1 MADPPSRLPTFDK
14 TLQRKRV
21 TMTTSTTNYESRLF
35 VDGEFI
41 DAANGESFTTIN
53 PATGSP
59 LAEVAHASDGDVK
72 RAVEVARAAQSL
84 WAAAPLSTRAKVLR
98 KAAELIESN
107 ADALAVLESKDAG
120 KPISDCRAQV
130 LGTAGWFDFFADVST
145 HLRSDVIP
153 SFPDH
158 LNYTLRQPIG
168 VVATITP
175 WNYPLPLYGI
185 KLPAALAVGNAVV
198 LKPAEQTPLT
208 ALALAGLLR
217 EAGLPPGVLNVLNG
231 LGESTG
237 AALVESDVDMV
248 SFTGSTDV
256 GRKIAS
262 SAGRSLKKVT
272 LELGGKSPS
281 IVFADADLDK
291 AAAGA
296 LFTFCVHQGQ
306 LCSAGT
312 RLLVENSIREEF
324 VGRLVEMAEDLKVGD
339 PADETTQLGAV
350 MSQEQM
356 ARIEGYVESGIA
368 QGARPLTGASRASVE
383 GLEGGLFYRPTV
395 FEDVST
401 GMKIAQEEIFGPVL
415 SVLPFESD
423 EEAVGLANDVLYGLA
438 AGIWTNDL
446 RRAHRFARDVDA
458 GIVYVNT
465 MNALAPWSPYSGWKQ
480 SGLGVEGGIEQ
491 AESFTKLKTVWI
503 NLGDDVPTL

>member
-1 MADPPSRLPTFDK
+1 MNAT
-14 TLQRKRV
+14 
-21 TMTTSTTNYESRLF
+21 TTSTETRLF
-35 VDGEFI
+35 IAGEFV
-41 DAANGESFTTIN
+41 DASDGATFDSLN
-53 PATGSP
+53 PATGSL
-59 LAEVAHASDGDVK
+59 LASVAHASREDVD
-72 RAVEVARAAQSL
+72 RAVEVARAAQSA
-84 WAAAPLSTRAKVLR
+84 WGDAPLSDRARVLR
-98 KAAELIESN
+98 RTAELIEEN
-107 ADALAVLESKDAG
+107 AEELAVLESTDSG

-130 LGTAGWFDFFADVST
+130 VGTAEWFGFFSDVSA
-145 HLRSDVIP
+145 HLRSDIIP

-158 LNYTLRQPIG
+158 LNYTLRQPVG

-208 ALALAGLLR
+208 ALALAGLMR
-217 EAGLPPGVLNVLNG
+217 EAGLPAGVLNVLPG
-231 LGESTG
+231 LGDSTG
-237 AALVESDVDMV
+237 AALVDAEVDMI
-248 SFTGSTDV
+248 SFTGSTEV
-256 GRKIAS
+256 GRRIAS
-262 SAGRSLKKVT
+262 RAGEKLTKVT

-281 IVFADADLDK
+281 IVFADSDLDN

-312 RLLVENSIREEF
+312 RLLVEESIREEF
-324 VGRLVEMAEDLKVGD
+324 VERLVGMAEGLRIGD
-339 PADETTQLGAV
+339 PSDESTQLGAV

-356 ARIEGYVESGIA
+356 DRIEGYVTSGIE
-368 QGARPLTGASRASVE
+368 QGARPLTGATRATVE
-383 GLEGGLFYRPTV
+383 GFENGLFYRPTV

-401 GMKIAQEEIFGPVL
+401 SMTIAQEEIFGPVL
-415 SVLPFESD
+415 SVLPFSED
-423 EEAVGLANDVLYGLA
+423 DQAVELANDVLYGLA
-438 AGIWTNDL
+438 AGIWTNNL
-446 RRAHRFARDVDA
+446 RRAHRFARDVEA

-503 NLGDDVPTL
+503 NLGDEVPSL

>member
-1 MADPPSRLPTFDK
+1 
-14 TLQRKRV
+14 
-21 TMTTSTTNYESRLF
+21 MTTTTTDIESRLF
-35 VDGEFI
+35 IDGEF
-41 DAANGESFTTIN
+41 AESSDGATFESLN
-53 PATGSP
+53 PASGAVLSNVAHATSADVDRAVATARRAQLQWADAP
-59 LAEVAHASDGDVK
+59 LAE
-72 RAVEVARAAQSL
+72 RAR
-84 WAAAPLSTRAKVLR
+84 VLR
-98 KAAELIESN
+98 KTAELIEANVDELS
-107 ADALAVLESKDAG
+107 VLESRDAG

-130 LGTAGWFDFFADVST
+130 AGTAQWFDFFADVST

-153 SFPDH
+153 SAPDH
-158 LNYTLRQPIG
+158 LNYTLRQPMG

-185 KLPAALAVGNAVV
+185 KLPAALAVGNSVV

-208 ALALAGLLR
+208 ALALARLMR
-217 EAGLPPGVLNVLNG
+217 EAGLPDGVLNVIPG

-237 AALVESDVDMV
+237 AALVDSDVDMI

-256 GRKIAS
+256 GRKIAAQ
-262 SAGRSLKKVT
+262 AGSDLKKVT

-281 IVFADADLDK
+281 IVFADSDLDK
-291 AAAGA
+291 AATGA

-312 RLLVENSIREEF
+312 RLLVEESIRDEF
-324 VGRLVEMAEDLKVGD
+324 VGRLVGMAEELRVGD
-339 PADETTQLGAV
+339 PADDSTQLGAV

-356 ARIEGYVESGIA
+356 DRIEGYVESGIE
-368 QGARPLTGASRASVE
+368 QGARPLTGAERVTVD
-383 GLEGGLFYRPTV
+383 GLENGLFYRPTV

-401 GMKIAQEEIFGPVL
+401 DMKIAQEEIFGPVL
-415 SVLPFESD
+415 SVLPFSSD
-423 EEAVGLANDVLYGLA
+423 DEAVGLANDVLYGLA

-446 RRAHRFARDVDA
+446 RRAHRFAREVEA

-480 SGLGVEGGIEQ
+480 SGLGVEGGVEQ

-503 NLGDDVPTL
+503 NLGDDVPSL

>member
-1 MADPPSRLPTFDK
+1 
-14 TLQRKRV
+14 
-21 TMTTSTTNYESRLF
+21 MTTSTASADDRLF
-35 VDGEFI
+35 LAGEFH
-41 DAANGESFTTIN
+41 DASDGATFDTIN
-53 PATGSP
+53 PATGGVIAS
-59 LAEVAHASDGDVK
+59 VAHATTDD
-72 RAVEVARAAQSL
+72 VARAVAAARRAQVA
-84 WAAAPLSTRAKVLR
+84 WAAAAISDRSRVLR
-98 KAAELIESN
+98 RTAELIEAH
-107 ADALAVLESKDAG
+107 ADELAVLESHDSG
-120 KPISDCRAQV
+120 KPIADCRAQV
-130 LGTAGWFDFFADVST
+130 IGTAGWFDFFADISA
-145 HLRSDVIP
+145 HLRSDIIP
-153 SFPDH
+153 SFPHH
-158 LNYTLRQPIG
+158 LNYTLRQPLG

-208 ALALAGLLR
+208 ALALARIMR
-217 EAGLPPGVLNVLNG
+217 EAGLPDGVLSVLPG
-231 LGESTG
+231 LGETTG
-237 AALVESDVDMV
+237 AALVEADVDMI

-256 GRKIAS
+256 GRKIAAR
-262 SAGRSLKKVT
+262 AGDQLKKVT

-291 AAAGA
+291 AASGA

-312 RLLVENSIREEF
+312 RLLVEESIRDEF
-324 VGRLVEMAEDLKVGD
+324 VGRLVTMAEDLRIGD
-339 PADETTQLGAV
+339 PMDEATQLGAV
-350 MSQEQM
+350 MSHEQM
-356 ARIEGYVESGIA
+356 DRIEGYVAAGIES
-368 QGARPLTGASRASVE
+368 GARPLTGATRASVD
-383 GLEGGLFYRPTV
+383 GLDNGLFYRPTV

-401 GMKIAQEEIFGPVL
+401 SMKIAQEEIFGPVL
-415 SVLPFESD
+415 SVLPFSTD
-423 EEAVGLANDVLYGLA
+423 DEAVGLANDVLYGLA

-446 RRAHRFARDVDA
+446 RRAHRFAHEVEA

-491 AESFTKLKTVWI
+491 AQSFTRMKTVWI